1 MFLDSQTNRPVES
14 TSLNV
19 IESPTKRPYI
29 TKPLSNLSSRGL
41 VKTLMLSPILFI
53 GRIITNLCGFAMKLV
68 ITIGIIV
75 LFIAMI
81 AKAMDDETKRA
92 G

>member
-1 MFLDSQTNRPVES
+1 MFFDSQTNRPVSE

-29 TKPLSNLSSRGL
+29 TKPFSNLNSRGL
-41 VKTLMLSPILFI
+41 VKTLMLSPVLFI